1 MQASK
6 YDINIMLF
14 IMKVNNGDCCCLFV
28 FCFVFENVKD
38 EEGMECLEGIWD
50 LGFRMI
56 GELES
61 VNGMMFDCCKNSE

>member
-1 MQASK
+1 M
-6 YDINIMLF
+6 
-14 IMKVNNGDCCCLFV
+14 
-28 FCFVFENVKD
+28 
-38 EEGMECLEGIWD
+38 LEGIWD